1 MKWDFHPEAL
11 EEYREAAL
19 YYAER
24 DPTLALK
31 FLDTVEDAI
40 RRIIESPER
49 YRILD
54 EDVRRCLT
62 HVFPYAVLFTIEPE
76 SILIVAVMHCSREP
90 GYWKRRVP
98 PS

>member
-24 DPTLALK
+24 DPALALK
-31 FLDTVEDAI
+31 FLDAVEDAI
-40 RRIIESPER
+40 RRILESPER